1 MNGKTKKDVPGAE
14 FFRRADAENK
24 QMEHTMDFLSL
35 ERPVWDWLKEQ
46 TRPIVL
52 YGMGDGADKI
62 LAQFDRLG
70 IRASGV
76 FASDEFARGNLFHGF
91 SVRRLSDTVAELG
104 EDIVIVI
111 SFASQRPEVLAK
123 MYELDAKYDVV
134 APDVPVVPGE
144 LFDADFVRR
153 HSDAMQQ
160 AYDLMADERSREVF
174 LDTVRFKLSGKL
186 EYLRRSESGKDDVFE
201 NILKPTGNEH
211 FSDLGAYNGD
221 TIRELLHYTDG
232 RFASV
237 TALEPDRRSFRK
249 LSEWAG
255 ANLSGDVTLVQAGA
269 WDRDEVR
276 CFSDEA
282 GRQSHVANKG
292 RETQMRALDSVLGG
306 RACTY
311 LKMDVEGAE
320 REAIAGASQTIC
332 NFAPKLNIAA
342 YHRSE
347 DFFELPL
354 VIHSLCKD
362 YALYLR
368 HHPYVP
374 AWDTN
379 LYAVRR

>member
-1 MNGKTKKDVPGAE
+1 MNRKTKKDVLRRGI
-14 FFRRADAENK
+14 FRRADAEINET
-24 QMEHTMDFLSL
+24 EHIMDFLSL
-35 ERPVWDWLKEQ
+35 EQSVWTRLKEE

-91 SVRRLSDTVAELG
+91 SVRKLSDTVAELG

-134 APDVPVVPGE
+134 APDVPVVPGA
-144 LFDADFVRR
+144 LFDEAFVRE
-153 HSDAMQQ
+153 HSAAMQEC
-160 AYDLMADERSREVF
+160 YDLLADERSREVF
-174 LDTVRFKLSGKL
+174 LDTVRFKLSGRL
-186 EYLRRSESGKDDVFE
+186 EYLRRSESGKDEVFE
-201 NILKPTGNEH
+201 NILKPTENEH
-211 FSDLGAYNGD
+211 FSDLGD

-237 TALEPDRRSFRK
+237 HALEPDRRSFRK
-249 LSEWAG
+249 LNEWAS
-255 ANLSGDVTLVQAGA
+255 ANIEGDVTLVQAGA
-269 WDRDEVR
+269 WDRDEIR
-276 CFSDEA
+276 CFSDQA

-306 RACTY
+306 RPCTY

-320 REAIAGASQTIC
+320 REAISGAEQTIRT
-332 NFAPKLNIAA
+332 FAPKLNIAA